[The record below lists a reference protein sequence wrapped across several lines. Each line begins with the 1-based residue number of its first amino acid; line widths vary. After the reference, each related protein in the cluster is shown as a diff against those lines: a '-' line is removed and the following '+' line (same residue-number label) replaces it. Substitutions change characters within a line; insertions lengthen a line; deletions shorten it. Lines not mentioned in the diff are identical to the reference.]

1 MENFTN
7 EDVKDFSAKLFD
19 AVNKECAGHMTEPKN
34 IDTEKEKS
42 FARWAKNLLKRTK
55 SKQF

>member
-1 MENFTN
+1 MKNITN

-19 AVNKECAGHMTEPKN
+19 AVNKEYAGHMTETKN
-34 IDTEKEKS
+34 IDPEKEKS
-42 FARWAKNLLKRTK
+42 FARWTKNLLKRTK